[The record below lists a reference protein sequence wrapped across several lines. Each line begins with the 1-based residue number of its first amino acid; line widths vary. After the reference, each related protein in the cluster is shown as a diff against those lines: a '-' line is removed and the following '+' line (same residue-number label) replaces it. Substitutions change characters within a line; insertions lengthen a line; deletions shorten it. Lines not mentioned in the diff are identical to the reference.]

1 MYMSDTDAR
10 CDGDVKMNI
19 PPVLEELATAKETQ
33 LAGSNRTTTTRDTEE
48 SIERC
53 S

>member
-10 CDGDVKMNI
+10 CDGDMKMNI

-33 LAGSNRTTTTRDTEE
+33 LASSNRSTTRDTEE

>member
-10 CDGDVKMNI
+10 CDSDMKI

-33 LAGSNRTTTTRDTEE
+33 LASSNRSTTTRDTEE